1 MPVAQAVSK
10 DYPQLL
16 DLWWLSVHLRNEELL
31 SASRKF
37 LEHRSWKEP
46 MRIIL
51 DPPPPRKFWI
61 PAGVTENSLV
71 MESRGRIKMK
81 INIPVSRVSLSCS

>member
-37 LEHRSWKEP
+37 LEHQSWKEP

-61 PAGVTENSLV
+61 PEGVTENSLV
-71 MESRGRIKMK
+71 MESRGRIKMET
-81 INIPVSRVSLSCS
+81 NIPVSRVSLSHS